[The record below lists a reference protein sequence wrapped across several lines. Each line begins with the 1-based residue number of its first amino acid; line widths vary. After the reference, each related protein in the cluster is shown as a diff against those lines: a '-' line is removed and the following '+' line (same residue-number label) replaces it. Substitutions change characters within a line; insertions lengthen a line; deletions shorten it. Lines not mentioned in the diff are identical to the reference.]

1 MEIHFYIV
9 LKKTSSPVSLSLCI
23 TLFPSSSPSSPPIYL
38 TKEISTDSNSLF
50 SVNIKASVEKMTQN
64 IYYKWTGV
72 SHVRNETQLWEEMRV
87 ELIIID
93 QCWEGIIFTIIS
105 RVISGG
111 ARQIKKHRFKKGPQV
126 VVYSLLTMYVT
137 GTCIREGKKS

>member
-1 MEIHFYIV
+1 
-9 LKKTSSPVSLSLCI
+9 
-23 TLFPSSSPSSPPIYL
+23 
-38 TKEISTDSNSLF
+38 
-50 SVNIKASVEKMTQN
+50 MTQN

-93 QCWEGIIFTIIS
+93 RCWEGIIFTIIS